1 MQVINEIIPPLSSLI
16 KKGVSDKEL
25 DAILNLFPA
34 ALLLLDSKQN
44 VIVSSN
50 LETIEL
56 TGFTKEKIRSTPFFA
71 LFPLLP
77 PQINLST
84 ITDLKT
90 KLKKKNSLQEVSL
103 KFHQISKT
111 RPLVLVI
118 METAE
123 ELHQKEVENSLV
135 NQRWEALFSLS
146 MVSQQENLSSA
157 IKQALQAGQILT
169 GTSFLALYLP
179 TPGDNHLKIE
189 HKRGN
194 IDFLPETIKQSEI
207 SHLRIPY
214 IWQIGTRSTSI
225 LHQKALTENL
235 TYLATCPL
243 NHNAPTDGTLV
254 VGDQIG
260 QPPEDLTNL
269 LQVITGTLL
278 SCISHYQ
285 QLDSVHSKEIG
296 ISNLLNITDI
306 IKNVIA
312 DGLIL
317 TDEEHNIIDVNNP
330 AAITV
335 GYTQEELIGKS
346 IDQILVCN
354 INIKDILSS
363 ISREE
368 ATANEI
374 GEVTIN
380 RRDGQQM
387 LTDIRVV
394 PLPENF
400 RSASSAI
407 ILSDLSIREQYRTRA
422 KQLESQAVLGEM
434 MAIFA
439 HEVRN
444 PLNNIGMGLEVL
456 STKFSEKDNIQEEIS
471 RLRGDIDKLEDLMKS
486 VLSVSRREYKMGPVN
501 VKAIVEN
508 LIYRWKA
515 RMSRYNITATI
526 NAPDSPPAIRG
537 DHRAL
542 DQVFTNIIQNAM
554 NAMKSSG
561 GTLTARIGTDKA
573 TTPKFVHIDIIDS
586 GPGIPTEVLERIFDP
601 FFTTNKDGNGLGLA
615 ITKQIV
621 NAHNGQIT
629 VNSVPGGTVF
639 RISLPII
646 QDIIE

>member
-1 MQVINEIIPPLSSLI
+1 VINEIIPPLSSLI

-135 NQRWEALFSLS
+135 TQRWEALFSLS

-346 IDQILVCN
+346 IDQILVSN

-561 GTLTARIGTDKA
+561 GNLTARIGTDKA

>member
-1 MQVINEIIPPLSSLI
+1 VINEIIPPLSSLI

-135 NQRWEALFSLS
+135 TQRWEALFSLS

-346 IDQILVCN
+346 IDQILVSN

-407 ILSDLSIREQYRTRA
+407 ILSDLSVREQYRTRA

-561 GTLTARIGTDKA
+561 GNLTARIGTDKA

>member
-1 MQVINEIIPPLSSLI
+1 MINEIIPPLSSLI

-135 NQRWEALFSLS
+135 TQRWEALFSLS

-346 IDQILVCN
+346 IDQILVSN

-561 GTLTARIGTDKA
+561 GNLTARIGTDKA